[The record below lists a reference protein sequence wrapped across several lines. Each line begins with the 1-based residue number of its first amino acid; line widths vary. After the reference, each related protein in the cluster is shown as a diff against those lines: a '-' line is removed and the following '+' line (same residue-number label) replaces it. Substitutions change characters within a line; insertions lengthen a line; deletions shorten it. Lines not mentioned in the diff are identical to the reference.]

1 MNKTENPL
9 AVVIGGVNI
18 DIGGR
23 SFAPLV
29 AKDSN
34 PGRVT
39 VSLGGVGRNIAH
51 NLRLLDVN
59 VSMLTALG
67 DDPNARRVISSCA
80 ELGIDISHALLVPG
94 GATSAYI
101 YLNDSDGDMA
111 LALSDMAICDRISPV
126 YLEQHQ
132 DLLMQA
138 DVIVADANI
147 PAESIVWITEHCSS
161 PVFAD
166 PVSTAKAEKLRPVLS
181 RIHTLK
187 PNRLEAELLSG
198 IRITDDIS
206 LFRAARALLDTGLNR
221 VAVTLGSRGILAAD
235 AHAIEIIPAC
245 PAQVRNATGAGDAFM
260 AGLVWSWL
268 QNEDFPVSCRA
279 AAAAAAFAVESC
291 ETINPALSPE
301 AIRKR
306 IAEDS

>member
-1 MNKTENPL
+1 MAETPL

-39 VSLGGVGRNIAH
+39 VSLGGVGRNIGH
-51 NLRLLDVN
+51 NLRLLGVN

-67 DDPNARRVISSCA
+67 DDLNAHRVTDSCA
-80 ELGIDISHALLVPG
+80 ALGIDISRALVVPG
-94 GATSAYI
+94 GATSTYI
-101 YLNDSDGDMA
+101 YLDDADGDMA
-111 LALSDMAICDRISPV
+111 LALSDMEICGQVTPL
-126 YLEQHQ
+126 YLEQNQ
-132 DLLMQA
+132 DLLARA

-147 PAESIVWITEHCSS
+147 PAESLAWITEHCSA
-161 PVFAD
+161 PLFAD
-166 PVSTAKAEKLRPVLS
+166 PVSTAKAEKFRPLLS

-198 IRITDDIS
+198 VPVTDEIS
-206 LFRAARALLDTGLNR
+206 LFRAARSLLDTGLGR
-221 VAVTLGSRGILAAD
+221 AAVTLGSRGILAAD
-235 AHAIEIIPAC
+235 AHTIELVPVC

-260 AGLVWSWL
+260 AALVWSWL
-268 QNEDFPVSCRA
+268 RHEDLPASCRA
-279 AAAAAAFAVESC
+279 AAAAAAITVESE
-291 ETINPALSPE
+291 ETVSPDLSPE
-301 AIRKR
+301 AILSRM
-306 IAEDS
+306 ADSN

>member
-1 MNKTENPL
+1 MAGNPL

-18 DIGGR
+18 DVGGR

-51 NLRLLDVN
+51 NLRLLGVDV
-59 VSMLTALG
+59 SLLTALG
-67 DDPNARRVISSCA
+67 DDLHADRITSSCA
-80 ELGIDISHALLVPG
+80 GLGIDISHALVVPG
-94 GATSAYI
+94 GATSTYI
-101 YLNDSDGDMA
+101 YLDDADGDMA
-111 LALSDMAICDRISPV
+111 LALSDMEICREIAPE
-126 YLEQHQ
+126 YLAKNL
-132 DLLMQA
+132 DLLGRA

-147 PAESIVWITEHCSS
+147 PAESLAWIAGHCSV
-161 PVFAD
+161 PLFAD
-166 PVSTAKAEKLRPVLS
+166 PVSTAKAEKLRPLLS

-187 PNRLEAELLSG
+187 PNKLEAELLSG
-198 IRITDDIS
+198 IGITDDIS

-235 AHAIEIIPAC
+235 AHTIELIPAC

-260 AGLVWSWL
+260 AALVWSWL
-268 QNEDFPVSCRA
+268 KHEDFPASCRA
-279 AAAAAAFAVESC
+279 AAAAAALAVESD
-291 ETINPALSPE
+291 ETINPALSPDTV
-301 AIRKR
+301 IKR
-306 IAEDS
+306 INGIP

>member
-1 MNKTENPL
+1 MAGNPL

-18 DIGGR
+18 DVGGR

-51 NLRLLDVN
+51 NLRLLGVN
-59 VSMLTALG
+59 VSLLTALG
-67 DDPNARRVISSCA
+67 DDLHADRIASSCA
-80 ELGIDISHALLVPG
+80 GLGIDISHALVVPG
-94 GATSAYI
+94 DATSTYI
-101 YLNDSDGDMA
+101 YLDDADGDMA
-111 LALSDMAICDRISPV
+111 LALSDMEICREITPE
-126 YLEQHQ
+126 YLAKNQ
-132 DLLMQA
+132 DLLARA

-147 PAESIVWITEHCSS
+147 PAESLAWIAGHCSV
-161 PVFAD
+161 PLFAD
-166 PVSTAKAEKLRPVLS
+166 PVSTAKAEKLRPLLS

-187 PNRLEAELLSG
+187 PNKLEAELLSG
-198 IRITDDIS
+198 IGITDDIS

-235 AHAIEIIPAC
+235 AHTIELIPAC

-260 AGLVWSWL
+260 AALVWSWL
-268 QNEDFPVSCRA
+268 KHEDFPASCRA
-279 AAAAAAFAVESC
+279 AAAAAALAVESD
-291 ETINPALSPE
+291 ETINPALSPDTV
-301 AIRKR
+301 IKR
-306 IAEDS
+306 INNIP